1 MSLTLSTWHLQ
12 SLKRVLLVGRITRP
26 QIFRKKLRPAFHRVC
41 SAPLR
46 VEPLVQQ
53 EKAVDPCTNSGVIS
67 GPCRHP
73 QWSRGWAEDP
83 APPARTPA
91 QQGTS
96 PASSQVSEPHHSTLE
111 KLGLCLSLARKR
123 GGGGQWWGREWGSG
137 NSQNDAQVVLSDKW
151 CLTRPAYLPCRC
163 QSCS

>member
-53 EKAVDPCTNSGVIS
+53 EKAVDPGLY
-67 GPCRHP
+67 
-73 QWSRGWAEDP
+73 QLRGHLWP
-83 APPARTPA
+83 L
-91 QQGTS
+91 QTS
-96 PASSQVSEPHHSTLE
+96 S
-111 KLGLCLSLARKR
+111 
-123 GGGGQWWGREWGSG
+123 
-137 NSQNDAQVVLSDKW
+137 VV
-151 CLTRPAYLPCRC
+151 
-163 QSCS
+163 